1 MRSHLFSALA
11 LIPASISAPAQ
22 TPGAPLRMEA
32 HLFRSNDGRTVEAEL
47 GTLRVPLRQAH
58 PKGPVPKPPRAAP
71 SLDLRFVRFKSTN
84 PKPGAPIVYLAG
96 GPGGSGI
103 EAARGKRLELFLA
116 LREVG
121 DVIALDQRG
130 TGESNPHP
138 SLSQAWAVPLEVP
151 VDEAG
156 LNAAAESAARTAAK
170 AWSAAGVDLGAFTTL
185 ESVGDLEALRRAL
198 GSPKLSL
205 WGISYGT
212 HLGLAY
218 LRVHPDRVD
227 RAILAGIEGPDDT
240 WKLPSRAEALLARWE
255 ALLPVS
261 PKPLRARL
269 KALLDEL
276 GRQPR
281 KVGFKDPKSGAERI
295 WMASRL
301 DLQRA
306 AFESLRDPSAFRR
319 FLPLLDALEAG
330 YFEVMAPFASRL
342 RGASWE
348 PMSLAM
354 DAASGVSPQRRLRIQ
369 KEAASAL
376 LGGACNPGVPE
387 VAWVPG
393 VKDLGDGFR
402 GPLRAA
408 APVLFISGTLD
419 GRTGPEN
426 AEALRPGLSKASHLV
441 LEGAGHEGLFQSDPR
456 ILQRMLAFLN
466 GQASSDERLLVK

>member
-269 KALLDEL
+269 KAAGEL
-276 GRQPR
+276 IVLWVGRSPR
-281 KVGFKDPKSGAERI
+281 PPTTDGAI
-295 WMASRL
+295 SAWSSRARRSNAAGSKRPPSACPSRTRY
-301 DLQRA
+301 RA
-306 AFESLRDPSAFRR
+306 AYTSSAIRR
-319 FLPLLDALEAG
+319 CTSGHVGPTFACSTSVLAPNIGSPPGGPPRPAGGTAPGGIGEA
-330 YFEVMAPFASRL
+330 P
-342 RGASWE
+342 
-348 PMSLAM
+348 
-354 DAASGVSPQRRLRIQ
+354 
-369 KEAASAL
+369 
-376 LGGACNPGVPE
+376 
-387 VAWVPG
+387 
-393 VKDLGDGFR
+393 
-402 GPLRAA
+402 
-408 APVLFISGTLD
+408 
-419 GRTGPEN
+419 N
-426 AEALRPGLSKASHLV
+426 AKL
-441 LEGAGHEGLFQSDPR
+441 
-456 ILQRMLAFLN
+456 
-466 GQASSDERLLVK
+466 